1 MSEHEFLIYLSI
13 LSRLMKLDEQ
23 QQSPSSPP
31 IESLRVAE
39 LLEHRVEEVNFVDSL
54 LSDLVPFLSD
64 VSGLRIRIDEEA
76 IQEEGCEPDT
86 PMSITLKNQS
96 VRAILR
102 LVLKPLDLQAIV
114 HEGCLKI
121 TSAA

>member
-1 MSEHEFLIYLSI
+1 M
-13 LSRLMKLDEQ
+13 
-23 QQSPSSPP
+23 
-31 IESLRVAE
+31 AE

-76 IQEEGCEPDT
+76 ILEEGCEPDT
-86 PMSITLKNQS
+86 PISITLKNQS

-121 TSAA
+121 TSAARAFETLNTVVYDVQDLDGYAGQLKQLETVI